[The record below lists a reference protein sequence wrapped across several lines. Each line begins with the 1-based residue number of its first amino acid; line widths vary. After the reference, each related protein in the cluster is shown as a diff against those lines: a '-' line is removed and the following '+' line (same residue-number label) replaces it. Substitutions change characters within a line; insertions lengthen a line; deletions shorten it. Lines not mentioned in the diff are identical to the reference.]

1 MDSSASK
8 NVILDTDWFTDVDDV
23 MAVRA
28 LIRLHQRGILHLL
41 GACINAVYPQSARSL
56 DAFLQAHGVDVP
68 VAITRDDL
76 GVKTPGPSYQKF
88 LAALPSKYE
97 SNDATETPVR
107 LYRRLLAAS
116 ETPVEILSIGFA
128 NNLAALLESPADDLS
143 PLTGVELVRQKAC
156 HLWMMAGAWPEGRE
170 YNLSCGDD
178 MNPYIAKVGSLV
190 LEKWSVP
197 ITFLGFEVGFPLL
210 SGGNLPED
218 DLLRRAMVAY
228 QQTPG
233 YNLGGAYENQS
244 WQGKPKAHFSWDP
257 MLVLLAGG
265 VLSPNNGRFL
275 TVRGHA
281 SFDPITAQN
290 SFVQN
295 PKGPHE
301 YVVKN
306 HTDQEYGQWID
317 EWLA

>member
-1 MDSSASK
+1 MDTPAPR

-41 GACINAVYPQSARSL
+41 GACISAVYPQSARSL

-76 GVKTPGPSYQKF
+76 GLKTPGPSYQKF
-88 LAALPSKYE
+88 LSALPSKYAG
-97 SNDATETPVR
+97 NDATETPVR
-107 LYRRLLAAS
+107 LYRRLLAS
-116 ETPVEILSIGFA
+116 SSTPVEVLSIGFA
-128 NNLAALLESPADDLS
+128 NNLAALLESPGDDLS
-143 PLTGVELVRQKAC
+143 PLPGVELVRRKAS

-170 YNLSCGDD
+170 YNLSGGDD
-178 MNPYIAKVGSLV
+178 GNPAIARVGSLV
-190 LEKWSVP
+190 LEKWPVP
-197 ITFLGFEVGFPLL
+197 LTFLGFEVGFPLL
-210 SGGNLPED
+210 SGGDLPEG
-218 DLLRRAMVAY
+218 DLLRQAMVAY

-233 YNLGGAYENQS
+233 YNLGGAYPNQS

-265 VLSPNNGRFL
+265 VLSPDNGRFR

-281 SFDPITAQN
+281 SSDPITAQN
-290 SFVQN
+290 SFVQDPN
-295 PKGPHE
+295 GPHE